1 MQPCNYSNWFNII
14 AQLIDTSEIQTD
26 NIRDRIN
33 RLEYT
38 WKSYLLKSNYIKSIN
53 IYIYMYVCIQWII
66 GVKISPQSYQ

>member
-53 IYIYMYVCIQWII
+53 IYMYVCIQWII